1 MAWLPSPHPK
11 EGGLVY
17 TGLIMGLLPVLAHET
32 LRMHS
37 EKRICLKEEALSG
50 EAEHLGK
57 KSAPFLVTFPKA
69 HLYFISMFFFFFLAN
84 EVVTLLV
91 SEDLENQI

>member
-1 MAWLPSPHPK
+1 
-11 EGGLVY
+11 
-17 TGLIMGLLPVLAHET
+17 MGLLPVLAHET
-32 LRMHS
+32 LGRDS

-69 HLYFISMFFFFFLAN
+69 GLYFISTFVCFVFFFFFC
-84 EVVTLLV
+84 
-91 SEDLENQI
+91 Q

>member
-1 MAWLPSPHPK
+1 MAAESSSQR
-11 EGGLVY
+11 EGLGLHRAV
-17 TGLIMGLLPVLAHET
+17 MGLLPVLAHET
-32 LRMHS
+32 LGRDS

-69 HLYFISMFFFFFLAN
+69 GLYFISTFVCFGFFFFLPMKR
-84 EVVTLLV
+84 
-91 SEDLENQI
+91 